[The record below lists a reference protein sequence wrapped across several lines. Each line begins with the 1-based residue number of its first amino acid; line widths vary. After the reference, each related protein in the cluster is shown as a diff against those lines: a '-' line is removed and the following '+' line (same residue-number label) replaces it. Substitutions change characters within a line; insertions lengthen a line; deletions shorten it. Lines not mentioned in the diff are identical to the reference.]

1 MKDLLRFLTEY
12 QTGIFIIL
20 AMIAG
25 INIFRLIK
33 AWMEKRKASFGL
45 EREVIA
51 GTIRSSIT
59 FIALVLLLSLTQ
71 FMLISVLTVKFPGLV
86 QLSTPTLNLL
96 SSPTIPITE
105 VAGTRVTP
113 QGYDATQTAIAIT
126 GCIPGQLEWTFPTMG
141 DELSGTIELK
151 GTVNV
156 KNQGFYKYEYQQAG
170 SEEWVP
176 IAAGNKVVINDVL
189 GGKWNTSQ
197 LTPGIY
203 LLRLVVSDNQN
214 NLLKPCTIQV
224 KVNPA

>member
-1 MKDLLRFLTEY
+1 MKELLRFLAEY

-20 AMIAG
+20 GVIAG
-25 INIFRLIK
+25 INIFRLGK
-33 AWMEKRKASFGL
+33 ARLEKRNASFGL

-51 GTIRSSIT
+51 GTMRSSIT
-59 FIALVLLLSLTQ
+59 LIALVLLLGLTQ
-71 FMLISVLTVKFPGLV
+71 IMLVSVMTVKFPGLV
-86 QLSTPTLNLL
+86 QLSTPTMNLL
-96 SSPTIPITE
+96 STPTIPITE

-113 QGYDATQTAIAIT
+113 QGYDATQTAIVLT
-126 GCIPGQLEWTFPTMG
+126 GCIPGQLEWTFPVMS

-151 GTVNV
+151 GTVNI

-170 SEEWVP
+170 TEEWIP
-176 IAAGNKVVINDVL
+176 IAAGNKIVINDVL

-197 LTPGIY
+197 LTPGNY

-224 KVNPA
+224 KVNPI